1 MSCPVSLISCLTHPT
16 SNQISEIHTY
26 GNDFVVFESVMYDET
41 MNFTVPKHNV
51 LTCDEIMQLIRG
63 KSEIDL
69 SAMTAPEK

>member
-1 MSCPVSLISCLTHPT
+1 
-16 SNQISEIHTY
+16 
-26 GNDFVVFESVMYDET
+26 MYDET

-69 SAMTAPEK
+69 NAMTAPEK